1 MLHKNK
7 THHSRT
13 QVHLKGLCFQ
23 ISVQDVAMLDPK
35 SKIEGGRRYCF
46 CVDAPSSRILFQ
58 RCFARNGRHSFVS
71 GARVPGPIVFTHCVA
86 VSCHNDDG
94 TLFSLLF
101 FTSCFSYF
109 KSARKQDHIIVIQLV
124 NSTTISTLHNF
135 QFKIV
140 VIAERDMV
148 GLEIVL
154 CFGHVK
160 SEIGCYVRL
169 QSRV

>member
-101 FTSCFSYF
+101 FTSCFSYL

-160 SEIGCYVRL
+160 SEIG
-169 QSRV
+169 